1 MTAKRSQKTQ
11 SKAAAR
17 RQQNPSQWPRWRRFL
32 LSLTLVPL
40 LIGFLILW
48 LFVLPRMGLG

>member
-1 MTAKRSQKTQ
+1 MDWER
-11 SKAAAR
+11 
-17 RQQNPSQWPRWRRFL
+17 L
-32 LSLTLVPL
+32 LPLAL

>member
-1 MTAKRSQKTQ
+1 MDWER
-11 SKAAAR
+11 
-17 RQQNPSQWPRWRRFL
+17 
-32 LSLTLVPL
+32 LVPVAL

>member
-1 MTAKRSQKTQ
+1 MDWER
-11 SKAAAR
+11 
-17 RQQNPSQWPRWRRFL
+17 L
-32 LSLTLVPL
+32 LPVAM

>member
-1 MTAKRSQKTQ
+1 MDWER
-11 SKAAAR
+11 
-17 RQQNPSQWPRWRRFL
+17 L
-32 LSLTLVPL
+32 LPVVL